1 MTAHDWVLAYNM
13 QAHPE
18 GGYYAETYRAGEVI
32 PQTALPDR
40 FSGDRS
46 FSTAI
51 YFLLETH
58 HVSAFHRIQA
68 DEVWH
73 FYTGRPLN
81 VYVIAEDGTLSVIR
95 LGNDPAQGDVFQAV
109 VPAGSWFGS
118 RPVPDSSADGL
129 PPYSLV
135 GCTVAPGFD
144 FADFELADR
153 DALTS
158 HYPQHAALIASMS
171 QNKE

>member
-1 MTAHDWVLAYNM
+1 MTAHDWVSAYDM

-18 GGYYAETYRAGEVI
+18 GGYYAETYRAGEQI
-32 PQTALPDR
+32 PHAVLPDR
-40 FSGDRS
+40 FGGDRS

-81 VYVIAEDGTLSVIR
+81 VYVIAEDGQLSVIR
-95 LGNDPAQGDVFQAV
+95 LGSNPARGEVFQAV
-109 VPAGSWFGS
+109 VPAGTWFGS
-118 RPVPDSSADGL
+118 RPVPDESADGL

-135 GCTVAPGFD
+135 GCTVAPG
-144 FADFELADR
+144 LR
-153 DALTS
+153 LRRLRTRR
-158 HYPQHAALIASMS
+158 P
-171 QNKE
+171 